1 MPKSLPFLA
10 AGAVALAL
18 TAGVL
23 ARVDADPPAPV
34 DAAPAAVAPA
44 AVAPAVA
51 PAAVGPAA
59 IAAVAPAGVAPVV
72 TVYKSPSCG
81 CCTKWVDHMT
91 DSGFEVV
98 VKDMDDV
105 TPLKNEVGV
114 PNALRSCH
122 TAVVGGYTLEGHVPA
137 DLVQKLLKE
146 KPKNTAG
153 LAVPGM
159 PMGSP
164 GMEGPRKDAY
174 EVVAYSADGKTR
186 VYAER

>member
-1 MPKSLPFLA
+1 MSNYLRFSA
-10 AGAVALAL
+10 AGLFALAL
-18 TAGVL
+18 TAGAL
-23 ARVDADPPAPV
+23 ARVE
-34 DAAPAAVAPA
+34 AVAP
-44 AVAPAVA
+44 
-51 PAAVGPAA
+51 
-59 IAAVAPAGVAPVV
+59 APVV

-81 CCTKWVDHMT
+81 CCTKWVDHMRA
-91 DSGFEVV
+91 SGFEVV

-105 TPLKNEVGV
+105 TPIKNEAGV
-114 PNALRSCH
+114 PKALRSCH
-122 TAVVGGYTLEGHVPA
+122 TAVVSGYTLEGHVPA

-174 EVVAYSADGKTR
+174 EVVAYGADGKTR

>member
-1 MPKSLPFLA
+1 MPKSIPFLA

-23 ARVDADPPAPV
+23 ARVDAGGPASAEAPV
-34 DAAPAAVAPA
+34 VVAPPTA
-44 AVAPAVA
+44 AASAS
-51 PAAVGPAA
+51 AADTA
-59 IAAVAPAGVAPVV
+59 APVV
-72 TVYKSPSCG
+72 TVYKSPTCG
-81 CCTKWVDHMT
+81 CCTKWVDHMRE
-91 DSGFEVV
+91 SGFEVV
-98 VKDMDDV
+98 VNDMDDV

-122 TAVVGGYTLEGHVPA
+122 TAVVSGYTLEGHVPA
-137 DLVQKLLKE
+137 DLVQKLLEE